1 MWNDAFE
8 DNPDTM
14 WKDKNTKTRFNQFEH
29 IWIMNLLV
37 TKLSLVWHFFL
48 FVKLFVERNIV
59 SCKL

>member
-37 TKLSLVWHFFL
+37 TKLSLVWHFFFL
-48 FVKLFVERNIV
+48 
-59 SCKL
+59 

>member
-37 TKLSLVWHFFL
+37 TKLSLVWHFF
-48 FVKLFVERNIV
+48 FCKIV
-59 SCKL
+59 RWKKHS